1 MASPPPEPG
10 LNGLVW
16 NLHPFIQRTG
26 LVHLPAHLRPPPGL
40 QPREVDTARASGPSF
55 LKSTSQQDSHKYGG
69 GRRAAWKLE
78 STASH
83 QTFFWLWQGPFR
95 YIHRPAK
102 RLVLFLRPMRN
113 IQKPQNLIWC
123 CIAAMVEIVR
133 VLYHFLRDP
142 ALAVQ
147 LLPSFAEIAIFS
159 RNQTCTGK
167 RSSNEKIIEIC
178 FKCISQQSK
187 KLLEKGWADCFP
199 TCSCLTFV
207 QHCIPDSNS

>member
-40 QPREVDTARASGPSF
+40 QPREVDTARASGPSI

-95 YIHRPAK
+95 YIRWPAK

-113 IQKPQNLIWC
+113 IQKTQNLIWC

-133 VLYHFLRDP
+133 VSTIVPLSQRPRSGSPASAKLCRDCN
-142 ALAVQ
+142 
-147 LLPSFAEIAIFS
+147 F
-159 RNQTCTGK
+159 
-167 RSSNEKIIEIC
+167 
-178 FKCISQQSK
+178 FKK
-187 KLLEKGWADCFP
+187 
-199 TCSCLTFV
+199 
-207 QHCIPDSNS
+207 PDMHRQEEFQ